1 MKYFIFR
8 NNTLENLFG
17 MTDVG
22 YSGYDDISYVP
33 LEVDSYVWFYQVPIK
48 FDIDS
53 LTEEVNGYFDKLQIV
68 YKQLPAHSQLI
79 VFSLENLYN
88 LNFCSTN
95 YELKNSII
103 RFNMDIRDFCN
114 TYANVKFIDFSEFL
128 SDYPKDQWI
137 DWKYY
142 FLSQMVINPKL
153 AGAFRKWFTCKT
165 RELALSRKKCLVLD
179 LDNTLWSGVLGED
192 GIGGIGIGG
201 DYPGKA
207 FLYFQE
213 ALIELS
219 KQGVILT
226 VCSKNNEADVLEA
239 WKKNPFI
246 KLNQKYLSAYRIN
259 WQNKADNIKELAQ
272 ELNIGLDSFVFVD
285 DNPTERELVKQLLP
299 MVEVPDFPKHPYLLP
314 VFFFNLVER
323 YFRVYAITEED
334 KKKTEQYKAN
344 VSRTQEKKKFTD
356 LGAYLASLEIEVTV
370 TGANEFNIPRIAQMT
385 QKTNQFNLTTKRYT
399 DVEIRSLIEKGWSV
413 FCISV
418 KDKFGDN
425 GITGAIILEP
435 LADGMRIDSLLLSC
449 RILGK
454 GIELA
459 FVRFVL
465 NRLHSYGVGKIY
477 ADYYPTLKNTQVA
490 DFYDRVGFD
499 LSDQKEDGT
508 KAYVQCLSGNY
519 QIESYYKINMN

>member
-17 MTDVG
+17 TTDIG
-22 YSGYDDISYVP
+22 YSGYDDISYIP
-33 LEVDSYVWFYQVPIK
+33 FETASYVWFYQVPIK

-53 LTEEVNGYFDKLQIV
+53 LAEEVNGYFDKLQIV
-68 YKQLPAHSQLI
+68 YKQLPSHSQLI

-95 YELKNSII
+95 YELKNAII
-103 RFNMDIRDFCN
+103 RFNSDIRNFADEHV
-114 TYANVKFIDFSEFL
+114 NVKFIDFSEFL
-128 SDYPKDQWI
+128 SGYSKEQWT

-142 FLSQMVINPKL
+142 FISQMVINPKL
-153 AGAFRKWFTCKT
+153 ARDFRKWFTCKT
-165 RELALSRKKCLVLD
+165 REFALSRKKCLVLD
-179 LDNTLWSGVLGED
+179 LDNTLWNGVLGEE
-192 GIGGIGIGG
+192 GIEGIGIGG

-226 VCSKNNEADVLEA
+226 VCSKNNESDILEA
-239 WKKNPFI
+239 WEKNPFI
-246 KLNQKYLSAYRIN
+246 KLNQKHLSAYRIN
-259 WQNKADNIKELAQ
+259 WQNKADNIRELAQ

-299 MVEVPDFPKHPYLLP
+299 MVEVPDFPEYPYLLP
-314 VFFFNLVER
+314 TFFSNLVER
-323 YFRVYAITEED
+323 YFRMYAITEED

-344 VSRTQEKKKFTD
+344 ISRTQEKKKFID
-356 LGAYLASLEIEVTV
+356 LGDYLVSLEIEVTV
-370 TGANEFNIPRIAQMT
+370 TEANDFNIPRIAQMT

-399 DVEIRSLIEKGWSV
+399 DVDIHSFIKKGWSV
-413 FCISV
+413 FCVSV

-435 LADGMRIDSLLLSC
+435 VTDGVKIDSLLLSC

-454 GIELA
+454 GIEQE

-465 NRLHSYGVGKIY
+465 NQLYGYGIRKIY
-477 ADYYPTLKNTQVA
+477 ADYYPTLKNAQVV
-490 DFYDRVGFD
+490 DFYDKIGFE
-499 LSDQKEDGT
+499 LVTQREDGT
-508 KAYVQCLSGNY
+508 KGYIQCLSEIY
-519 QIESYYKINMN
+519 KIESYCKIKTN